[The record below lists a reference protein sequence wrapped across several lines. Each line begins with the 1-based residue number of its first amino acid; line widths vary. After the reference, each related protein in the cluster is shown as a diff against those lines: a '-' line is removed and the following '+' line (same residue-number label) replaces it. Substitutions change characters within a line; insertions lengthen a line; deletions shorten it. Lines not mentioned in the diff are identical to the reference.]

1 MYLFLPK
8 IGKGIVK
15 WRTETVLILKGWI
28 FTFPRKNTASIWTK
42 SKIWWALSSPPERE
56 GIECFESIRSMLH
69 QGFWRK
75 FRVELLQVNFNISH
89 FYRHWLQ
96 KLRDRLSCAAIKL
109 FYCDIHWF
117 LKNIIDFDL
126 LILSSICLWP
136 VHVSNDISYDCM
148 DCVLEYTVLFFCTV
162 YHVMTFRQAL
172 TWCLLDRRS
181 YLSLVVRMKLPP
193 PWVRWIWN
201 AT

>member
-117 LKNIIDFDL
+117 LKNIIAPFKKI
-126 LILSSICLWP
+126 LIYLYCRVFVCDHYTCPMTYHTIAWIACSSTQCYY
-136 VHVSNDISYDCM
+136 S
-148 DCVLEYTVLFFCTV
+148 
-162 YHVMTFRQAL
+162 AL
-172 TWCLLDRRS
+172 YITWWLLDRHSRD
-181 YLSLVVRMKLPP
+181 VF
-193 PWVRWIWN
+193 
-201 AT
+201 